1 MKLTRRHAR
10 SLATGAA
17 ATAAYLAGA
26 KLSDSRVLRAG
37 SLLTLALTAT
47 VSAQQAS
54 ALAKRSSKRIDS
66 LVGSVSGAVHLNN
79 LHGTALNS
87 LANNSTVLLT
97 LAGAVDPTFLAS
109 INGPMG
115 HQTTANNNIDTTA
128 GSLSNADRVSING
141 LVNAV
146 NTLQSHLQSA
156 NIEA

>member
-10 SLATGAA
+10 ALATGAA
-17 ATAAYLAGA
+17 TTAAYLAGA
-26 KLSDSRVLRAG
+26 KLSDSRVIRAG
-37 SLLTLALTAT
+37 SLLALALTAT

-54 ALAKRSSKRIDS
+54 AIAKTNKKRIDS

-79 LHGTALNS
+79 AHGTALNS

-97 LAGAVDPTFLAS
+97 LAGASDPTFLAS

-115 HQTTANNNIDTTA
+115 HQTTANNTIDTTA

-146 NTLQSHLQSA
+146 NTLQSHLQTA

>member
-10 SLATGAA
+10 ALATGAA

-26 KLSDSRVLRAG
+26 KLSDSRVIRAG
-37 SLLTLALTAT
+37 SLLALALTAT

-54 ALAKRSSKRIDS
+54 AIAKTNKKRIDS
-66 LVGSVSGAVHLNN
+66 LVGAVSGAVHLNN
-79 LHGTALNS
+79 AHGTALNS

-109 INGPMG
+109 ISGPMG
-115 HQTTANNNIDTTA
+115 YQTTANNTIDTTA

-146 NTLQSHLQSA
+146 NTLQSHLQTA

>member
-10 SLATGAA
+10 ALATGAA

-26 KLSDSRVLRAG
+26 KLSDTRVIRAG
-37 SLLTLALTAT
+37 SLLALALTAT

-54 ALAKRSSKRIDS
+54 AIAKTNKKRIDS

-97 LAGAVDPTFLAS
+97 LAGASDPTFLAS

-115 HQTTANNNIDTTA
+115 HQTTANNTIDTTA

-146 NTLQSHLQSA
+146 NTLQSHLQTA

>member
-10 SLATGAA
+10 ALATGAA

-26 KLSDSRVLRAG
+26 KLSDSRVIRAG
-37 SLLTLALTAT
+37 SLLALALTAT

-54 ALAKRSSKRIDS
+54 AIAKTNKKRIDS
-66 LVGSVSGAVHLNN
+66 LVGAVSGAVHLNN

-97 LAGAVDPTFLAS
+97 LAGASDPTFLAS

-115 HQTTANNNIDTTA
+115 HQTTANNTIDTTA
-128 GSLSNADRVSING
+128 GSLSNADRISING

-146 NTLQSHLQSA
+146 NTLQSHLQTA

>member
-10 SLATGAA
+10 ALATGAA

-26 KLSDSRVLRAG
+26 KLSDSRVIRAG
-37 SLLTLALTAT
+37 SLLALALTAT

-54 ALAKRSSKRIDS
+54 AIAKTNKKRIDS

-79 LHGTALNS
+79 AHGTALNS

-97 LAGAVDPTFLAS
+97 LAGASDPTFLAS

-115 HQTTANNNIDTTA
+115 HQTTANNTIDTTA

-146 NTLQSHLQSA
+146 NTLQSHLQTA

>member
-1 MKLTRRHAR
+1 VKLTRRHAR
-10 SLATGAA
+10 ALATGAA

-26 KLSDSRVLRAG
+26 KLSDSRVIRAG
-37 SLLTLALTAT
+37 SLLALALTAT

-54 ALAKRSSKRIDS
+54 AIAKTNKKRIDS
-66 LVGSVSGAVHLNN
+66 LVGAVSGAVHLNN
-79 LHGTALNS
+79 AHGTALNS

-115 HQTTANNNIDTTA
+115 HQTTANNTIDTTA
-128 GSLSNADRVSING
+128 GSLSNADRISING

-146 NTLQSHLQSA
+146 NTLQSHLQTA